1 MRLGRVRVSTI
12 IQYAL
17 QNEAIYKK
25 EPRLLHSTLN
35 QELAH
40 LTSVFQRNGYPRP
53 LTCRAL
59 RISPTPTNR
68 DRLEPKA
75 TVSIPFVKGVRERIK
90 RICPKRG
97 IRVYF

>member
-12 IQYAL
+12 MQYAL

-40 LTSVFQRNGYPRP
+40 LTSVFQRNGYP
-53 LTCRAL
+53 
-59 RISPTPTNR
+59 TP
-68 DRLEPKA
+68 
-75 TVSIPFVKGVRERIK
+75 
-90 RICPKRG
+90 
-97 IRVYF
+97 